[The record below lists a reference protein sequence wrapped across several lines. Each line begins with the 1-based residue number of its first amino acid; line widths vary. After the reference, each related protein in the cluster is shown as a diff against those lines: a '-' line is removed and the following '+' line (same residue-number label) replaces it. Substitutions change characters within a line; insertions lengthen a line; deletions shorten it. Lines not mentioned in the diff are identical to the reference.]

1 MRKTTLYIP
10 DLLHESLRAASRRSG
25 PPQAEIVREA
35 LEAYLEAKGPPA
47 LESLDAERYRD
58 IPLGFADAAVIAGA
72 DRRGGA
78 VLTLDMRHFSVVA
91 RERRIRVV
99 PGWRT
104 SHRCVDRDAALHE
117 SARNG
122 RVVGE
127 VDVYVRRK
135 HVVDGVASRP
145 PPRSA
150 IRYAARS
157 GGAGAPRTE

>member
-58 IPLGFADAAVIAGA
+58 IPLGFAHAAVIAGA
-72 DRRGGA
+72 DR
-78 VLTLDMRHFSVVA
+78 H
-91 RERRIRVV
+91 
-99 PGWRT
+99 
-104 SHRCVDRDAALHE
+104 AALHE

-135 HVVDGVASRP
+135 HVVDGVALEAAATLGDSIRGSFGWGGSTQNRVVKLV
-145 PPRSA
+145 PRDFGA
-150 IRYAARS
+150 DRQQGAR
-157 GGAGAPRTE
+157 A